1 MDDSISDF
9 INNTLSQGMG
19 WYLLL
24 LFCGSTLLLLNWK
37 RYSRASRG
45 IGLIM
50 LTALICEL
58 LGVGLIRLIITNYPA
73 YHLLHFA
80 HFLIYGIT
88 YASFSNTALQRK
100 VFLWAGMLLSVN
112 SLVLTFWVEGI
123 MSFPTLASSILSL
136 FVVVSALV
144 SFLIMIKNP
153 ISTPLALQPLFWF
166 NLANLTY
173 YSCTYFFY
181 GLYDYYISHGLTMP
195 GWIDIAQKTM
205 IFFLYT
211 SYISA
216 LILDGR
222 RHAR

>member
-9 INNTLSQGMG
+9 INNALSEGMG
-19 WYLLL
+19 WYLLV
-24 LFCGSTLLLLNWK
+24 LFCGSIVLLVNWK
-37 RYSRASRG
+37 RYARASRG

-50 LTALICEL
+50 LSALICEL
-58 LGVGLIRLIITNYPA
+58 LGVGLIRLMDTNYPA
-73 YHLLHFA
+73 YHLLHFF

-100 VFLWAGMLLSVN
+100 VFLWAGMLLSMY
-112 SLVLTFWVEGI
+112 SLVLTFWVEGL
-123 MSFPTLASSILSL
+123 MSFPTLTSSILSL

-173 YSCTYFFY
+173 FSSTYFFY
-181 GLYDYYISHGLTMP
+181 GLYEYYTSHLLQRP
-195 GWIDIAQKTM
+195 GWIVIAQKTM